1 MLAPSNCISIALK
14 PAAKYFHQ
22 GAINDSR
29 CMGRSRWIL
38 GISSPMGEANLIT
51 ATSQLVK
58 VCSAKFVGELV
69 KRALPG
75 LTLTHLSV
83 PPSAISPKVT
93 SQYFAITKSGPCWD
107 HIVETKDAGI
117 YIPGDIPNAEVE
129 LLVVLET

>member
-1 MLAPSNCISIALK
+1 
-14 PAAKYFHQ
+14 
-22 GAINDSR
+22 
-29 CMGRSRWIL
+29 
-38 GISSPMGEANLIT
+38 
-51 ATSQLVK
+51 
-58 VCSAKFVGELV
+58 
-69 KRALPG
+69 
-75 LTLTHLSV
+75 V

>member
-1 MLAPSNCISIALK
+1 M
-14 PAAKYFHQ
+14 
-22 GAINDSR
+22 
-29 CMGRSRWIL
+29 
-38 GISSPMGEANLIT
+38 
-51 ATSQLVK
+51 
-58 VCSAKFVGELV
+58 

-75 LTLTHLSV
+75 LALTHIPV

-93 SQYFAITKSGPCWD
+93 SQYFGITKSGPCWD